1 MSTEYDLKKSK
12 KIGQLYPVLLSKDGK
27 VIDGFHRLQAD
38 PNWGTKRLEEIDS
51 EEKLLIARAV
61 ANWHRRQVSGEEKEE
76 WINKLARIYK
86 KQGLKVRKKT
96 GRPESPRNEILEKI
110 AAVTGLAPT
119 TVTRY
124 LYKEFKQT
132 EFSRTEEQHPS
143 KVPASQAIFTYAK
156 GATRDEDYA
165 KRLVERH
172 RQEVEEELRPKIE
185 REIRLKTEKEVSKRL
200 ETERHH
206 IEQEAIEK
214 AREEIFTS
222 PKSMQEILERYQKT
236 EIETEMKPQPKPYK
250 TLQISL
256 PTQYQHQR
264 IWNLKQMIGRDL
276 SSKGKDFHFDFVT
289 LGYSQKT
296 MEDLCNS
303 LEEAGVTLLIDVRKN
318 PRSMYRSEFNK
329 GVLAEELKRRGIEY
343 EHMPELGIP
352 REMRD
357 RAYKGEITPSELFES
372 YSKHILTEE
381 KLKKLENIGKEHR
394 TFAIM
399 CTEVDPT
406 MCHRHR
412 IARAITER
420 GKFGYDL

>member
-1 MSTEYDLKKSK
+1 MNTEYDLKKSR
-12 KIGQLYPVLLSKDGK
+12 KIGELYPVLLSKDGE
-27 VIDGFHRLQAD
+27 VIDGFHRLKAD
-38 PNWGTKRLEEIDS
+38 PNWETKKLPQIDT
-51 EEKLLIARAV
+51 EEKLVVARCV
-61 ANWHRRQVSGEEKEE
+61 ANWHRRQVSREEKEE
-76 WINKLARIYK
+76 WINGLARIYK
-86 KQGLKVRKKT
+86 KQGLKVKGKT
-96 GRPESPRNEILEKI
+96 RVFEKVSISNEIVAKI
-110 AAVTGLAPT
+110 MEVTGLSDRS
-119 TVTRY
+119 VYEYLNDRY
-124 LYKEFKQT
+124 KARAYKERYVEPRVQ
-132 EFSRTEEQHPS
+132 
-143 KVPASQAIFTYAK
+143 ASQRIEK
-156 GATRDEDYA
+156 QLGKDI
-165 KRLVERH
+165 VERH
-172 RQEVEEELRPKIE
+172 REEVVQELRPKIE

-214 AREEIFTS
+214 ARKEIFTS
-222 PKSMQEILERYQKT
+222 PKSMQEILERYQET

-256 PTQYQHQR
+256 QTQYQHQR

-276 SSKGKDFHFDFVT
+276 STKGKDFHFDFVT

-329 GVLAEELKRRGIEY
+329 GVLAEELKKRDIDY

-357 RAYKGEITPSELFES
+357 RAYKGEIAPPELFEL
-372 YSKHILTEE
+372 YSKQILTEE
-381 KLKKLENIGKEHR
+381 KLERLESTSKGHR

-412 IARAITER
+412 ISLAMTER